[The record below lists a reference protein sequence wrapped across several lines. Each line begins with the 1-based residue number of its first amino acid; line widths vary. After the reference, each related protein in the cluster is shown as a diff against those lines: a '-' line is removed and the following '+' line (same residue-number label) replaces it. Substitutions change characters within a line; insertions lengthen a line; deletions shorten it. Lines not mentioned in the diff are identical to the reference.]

1 MGGHHNQ
8 IENHDHSNDSTKNI
22 KVAFFLNLTFTI
34 FEFIGG
40 YYTNSVAIM
49 ADAVHD
55 LGDSLSLG
63 LSWHLDKKS
72 KQQRDNKFTFGYKRF
87 SLLGALI
94 TGLVLVV
101 GSGFIL
107 IKTIPRLIHPEHAD
121 AQGMFWFAIVGIL
134 VNGFSVIKLSG
145 GKTLNEKMVRWHLIE
160 DVIGWVAV
168 FIVSIVLMFYDVPI
182 LDPLLSLVIIAYV
195 LFNVIKN
202 LKETFL
208 VFLQGVP
215 SDIDYEAIEKKILE
229 LAEVKSVHRVHVWS
243 LDGASNVMTIHVVI
257 NDVETSSEML
267 FAKRKVREILNDYSI
282 EHSTI
287 EIELSKELGREL

>member
-1 MGGHHNQ
+1 MGANHNHS
-8 IENHDHSNDSTKNI
+8 ETNHDSSKNI
-22 KVAFFLNLTFTI
+22 KVAFFLNFTFTI

-40 YYTNSVAIM
+40 YYTNSMAIM

-55 LGDSLSLG
+55 LGDTISLG
-63 LSWHLDKKS
+63 LSWNLDKKS
-72 KQQRDNKFTFGYKRF
+72 KQESDNKFSFGYKRF

-94 TGLVLVV
+94 NGLVLFV
-101 GSGFIL
+101 GSAFIL
-107 IKTIPRLIHPEHAD
+107 IETIPRLFKPEHAQ
-121 AQGMFWFAIVGIL
+121 AEGMFVFAIVGVL
-134 VNGFSVIKLSG
+134 VNGFSVMKLKG

-160 DVIGWVAV
+160 DVIGWIAV
-168 FIVSIVLMFYDVPI
+168 LIVSVVLMFYDLPI
-182 LDPLLSLVIIAYV
+182 LDPLLSVAIIAYV

-215 SDIDYEAIEKKILE
+215 SDIDFNKIEKEILD
-229 LAEVKSVHRVHVWS
+229 LDDVRSVHRVHVWS

-257 NDVETSSEML
+257 NYVESSREML
-267 FAKRKVREILNDYSI
+267 EAKAKVRAVLSEYSI

-287 EIELSKELGREL
+287 EIELPKEVA

>member
-1 MGGHHNQ
+1 MDSAHNHNDS
-8 IENHDHSNDSTKNI
+8 NHDSTKNI
-22 KVAFFLNLTFTI
+22 KVAFFLNFTFTI

-40 YYTNSVAIM
+40 YYTNSMAIM

-55 LGDSLSLG
+55 LGDTISLG
-63 LSWHLDKKS
+63 LSWNLDKKS
-72 KQQRDNKFTFGYKRF
+72 KQESDNKYSFGYKRF

-94 TGLVLVV
+94 NGVVLFV
-101 GSGFIL
+101 GSAFIL
-107 IKTIPRLIHPEHAD
+107 IETIPRLFSPEHAQ
-121 AQGMFWFAIVGIL
+121 AEGMFVFAIVGVL
-134 VNGFSVIKLSG
+134 VNGFSVVKLKG

-160 DVIGWVAV
+160 DVIGWIAV
-168 FIVSIVLMFYDVPI
+168 LIVSVVLMFYDLPI
-182 LDPLLSLVIIAYV
+182 LDPLLSVAIIAYV

-215 SDIDYEAIEKKILE
+215 SDIDFNKIEKEILD
-229 LAEVKSVHRVHVWS
+229 LDDVRSVHRVHVWS

-257 NDVETSSEML
+257 NDVESSREML
-267 FAKRKVREILNDYSI
+267 DAKAKVRAVLSEYAI

-287 EIELSKELGREL
+287 EIELPKEVA

>member
-1 MGGHHNQ
+1 MGSAHNHNDS
-8 IENHDHSNDSTKNI
+8 NHDSTKNI
-22 KVAFFLNLTFTI
+22 KVAFFLNFTFTI

-40 YYTNSVAIM
+40 YYTNSMAIM

-55 LGDSLSLG
+55 LGDTISLG
-63 LSWHLDKKS
+63 LSWNLDKKS
-72 KQQRDNKFTFGYKRF
+72 KQESDDKFSFGYKRF

-94 TGLVLVV
+94 NGLVLFV
-101 GSGFIL
+101 GSAFIL
-107 IKTIPRLIHPEHAD
+107 IETIPRLFKPEHAQ
-121 AQGMFWFAIVGIL
+121 AEGMFVFAIVGVL
-134 VNGFSVIKLSG
+134 VNGFSVIKLKG

-160 DVIGWVAV
+160 DVIGWIAV
-168 FIVSIVLMFYDVPI
+168 LIVSIVLMFYDLPI
-182 LDPLLSLVIIAYV
+182 LDPLLSVAIIAYV

-215 SDIDYEAIEKKILE
+215 SDINFNKIEKEILD
-229 LAEVKSVHRVHVWS
+229 LDDVRSVHRVHVWS

-257 NDVETSSEML
+257 NYVETSKEML
-267 FAKRKVREILNDYSI
+267 EAKAKVREVLSEYSI

-287 EIELSKELGREL
+287 EIELPKEIK

>member
-1 MGGHHNQ
+1 MGSNHNHNDS
-8 IENHDHSNDSTKNI
+8 NHDSTKNI
-22 KVAFFLNLTFTI
+22 KVAFFLNFTFTI

-40 YYTNSVAIM
+40 YYTNSMAIM

-55 LGDSLSLG
+55 LGDTISLG
-63 LSWHLDKKS
+63 LSWNLDKKS
-72 KQQRDNKFTFGYKRF
+72 KQESDNKYSFGYKRF

-94 TGLVLVV
+94 NGVVLFV
-101 GSGFIL
+101 GSAFIL
-107 IKTIPRLIHPEHAD
+107 IETIPRLFKPEHAQ
-121 AQGMFWFAIVGIL
+121 AEGMFVFAIVGVL
-134 VNGFSVIKLSG
+134 VNGFSVVKLKG

-160 DVIGWVAV
+160 DVIGWIAV
-168 FIVSIVLMFYDVPI
+168 LIVSVVLMFFDLPI
-182 LDPLLSLVIIAYV
+182 LDPLLSVAIIAYV

-215 SDIDYEAIEKKILE
+215 SDIDFNKIEKEILD
-229 LAEVKSVHRVHVWS
+229 LDDVRSVHRVHVWS

-257 NDVETSSEML
+257 NDVESSREML
-267 FAKRKVREILNDYSI
+267 EAKAKVRAVLSEYAI

-287 EIELSKELGREL
+287 EIELPKEVA

>member
-1 MGGHHNQ
+1 MK
-8 IENHDHSNDSTKNI
+8 ENNGSIDKYDSTKNI
-22 KVAFFLNLTFTI
+22 RVAFFLNLTFTI

-55 LGDSLSLG
+55 LGDSIALG
-63 LSWHLDKKS
+63 LSWNLDKKS

-94 TGLVLVV
+94 NGLVLVI
-101 GSGFIL
+101 GSAFIL
-107 IKTIPRLIHPEHAD
+107 IKTIPRLIYPEHAD
-121 AQGMFWFAIVGIL
+121 AEGMLWFAIVGIL
-134 VNGFSVIKLSG
+134 VNGFSVIKLSS

-182 LDPLLSLVIIAYV
+182 LDPLLSLGIISYV
-195 LFNVIKN
+195 LYNVIKN

-215 SDIDYEAIEKKILE
+215 SDIDYMAIESAIINLK
-229 LAEVKSVHRVHVWS
+229 EVKSVHRVHVWS
-243 LDGASNVMTIHVVI
+243 LDGASTVMTIHVVI
-257 NDVETSSEML
+257 NDVKTSNEMI
-267 FAKRKVREILNDYSI
+267 FAKRKVREVLNDYSI

-287 EIELSKELGREL
+287 EIELYKEDSLQVPAD

>member
-1 MGGHHNQ
+1 MGANHNHS
-8 IENHDHSNDSTKNI
+8 ETNHDSSKNI
-22 KVAFFLNLTFTI
+22 KVAFFLNFTFTI

-40 YYTNSVAIM
+40 YYTNSMAIM

-55 LGDSLSLG
+55 LGDTISLG
-63 LSWHLDKKS
+63 LSWNLDKKS
-72 KQQRDNKFTFGYKRF
+72 KQESDNKYSFGYKRF

-94 TGLVLVV
+94 NGVVLFV
-101 GSGFIL
+101 GSAFIL
-107 IKTIPRLIHPEHAD
+107 IETIPRLFNPEHAQ
-121 AQGMFWFAIVGIL
+121 AEGMFVFAIVGVL
-134 VNGFSVIKLSG
+134 VNGFSVVKLKG

-160 DVIGWVAV
+160 DVIGWIAV
-168 FIVSIVLMFYDVPI
+168 LLVSVVLMFYDLPI
-182 LDPLLSLVIIAYV
+182 LDPLLSVAIIAYV

-215 SDIDYEAIEKKILE
+215 SDIDFNKIEKEILD
-229 LAEVKSVHRVHVWS
+229 LDDVRSVHRVHVWS

-257 NDVETSSEML
+257 NDVESSREML
-267 FAKRKVREILNDYSI
+267 DAKAKVRAVLSEYAI

-287 EIELSKELGREL
+287 EIELPKEVA

>member
-1 MGGHHNQ
+1 MGA
-8 IENHDHSNDSTKNI
+8 NHDHSASSHDSSKNI
-22 KVAFFLNLTFTI
+22 KVAFFLNFTFTI
-34 FEFIGG
+34 FEFVGG
-40 YYTNSVAIM
+40 YYTNSMAIM

-55 LGDSLSLG
+55 LGDTISLG
-63 LSWHLDKKS
+63 LSWNLDKKS
-72 KQQRDNKFTFGYKRF
+72 KQESDNKFSFGYKRF

-94 TGLVLVV
+94 NGLVLFV
-101 GSGFIL
+101 GSAFIL
-107 IKTIPRLIHPEHAD
+107 IETIPRLFKPEHAQ
-121 AQGMFWFAIVGIL
+121 AEGMFVFAIVGVL
-134 VNGFSVIKLSG
+134 VNGFSVIKLKG

-168 FIVSIVLMFYDVPI
+168 LIVSVVLMFYDLPI
-182 LDPLLSLVIIAYV
+182 LDPLLSVAIIAYV

-215 SDIDYEAIEKKILE
+215 SDIDFNKIEKEILD
-229 LAEVKSVHRVHVWS
+229 LDDVRSVHRVHVWS

-257 NDVETSSEML
+257 NYVETSKEML
-267 FAKRKVREILNDYSI
+267 EAKAKVREVLSEYSI

-287 EIELSKELGREL
+287 EIELPKEVE